1 MRGLREKKVAFLFFF
16 SSSSL
21 SPSLFFLFSPAQP
34 PQKPTCTPVNRCA
47 GPPACLAS
55 DRTDALLA
63 AGYASSSAPQHA
75 TTPQPATGSATAN
88 HSSQPGPTPPPSPLA
103 AAAAAACAILSI
115 ANTFCGDEI
124 GLVIPPK
131 FDARATPRARA
142 RLMWSPLR
150 LEPRGGSVRRTGAS
164 SE

>member
-1 MRGLREKKVAFLFFF
+1 M
-16 SSSSL
+16 
-21 SPSLFFLFSPAQP
+21 
-34 PQKPTCTPVNRCA
+34 NRCA